1 MNKYLILNFKTYT
14 EASGEEALKLAEIVA
29 EASKNTD
36 INLTIC
42 PQAADIYRIRE
53 KFPMMSIWSQHI
65 DPIQPGRNTGWTS
78 PTTIVMA
85 GATGTLIN
93 HSEKKQGVVEIE
105 NSVKIGKQ
113 LQLST
118 CVAVN
123 SVDLALKVST
133 SNPDFIAYEPEE
145 LISTGV
151 SLIDSDKGLA
161 EDFITKLKSSS
172 SKLILGAGVKNAND
186 IRQATAIGYHG
197 VLLASGFINAEN
209 KLSYLQELLSGFA
222 D

>member
-1 MNKYLILNFKTYT
+1 MNKYLILNFKTYS
-14 EASGEEALKLAEIVA
+14 ESSGEEAVKLAEIVSA
-29 EASKNTD
+29 ASKTTEVN
-36 INLTIC
+36 ITIC

-53 KFPMMSIWSQHI
+53 KFPMLSIWSQHI

-93 HSEKKQGVVEIE
+93 HSEKKQGMTEIE

-113 LQLST
+113 LQLSA

-123 SVDLALKVST
+123 SVDLAIRVAPSK
-133 SNPDFIAYEPEE
+133 PDFIAYEPEE

-151 SLIDSDKGLA
+151 SLIDSDQGLA
-161 EDFITKLKSSS
+161 EEFVSKMKDSS
-172 SKLILGAGVKNAND
+172 SKLILGAGVKDAND
-186 IRQATAIGYHG
+186 IKQSLKIGYHG

-209 KLSYLQELLSGFA
+209 KAQYLQELLSGFA